1 MAVERGIRTALLG
14 DQEGKRRAFRHPL
27 DPLSAEEIAH
37 AVRILEAEG
46 RLGPATR
53 FETVELREPSKS
65 VVRRFEP
72 GQSVRREAFVAVFDI
87 EADTVHEA
95 VVDLDEQSVVSWHRI
110 EGARP
115 TIMPEELAAVERCV
129 KADPRFAQALR
140 RRGIEDVSLAMVD
153 AWSAGNYGR
162 SDEQDVRVSYAFVWL
177 KKRAHDNGYAHPVE
191 GLNVAVDINR
201 LQVLRIDDW
210 GGPPVPM
217 AEHNYAAR
225 FQARWRDDLKPLEIV
240 QPEGPSFTVE
250 GHLVRW
256 QKWRLRIGFT
266 GREGLVLHEVAYD
279 DDGRLRPVLTRASL
293 AEMVVPYGDP
303 TAAHYRKNA
312 FDVGEY
318 GIGRM
323 TNSLKLGCDCLGV
336 IRYFDAVVNTMAG
349 APLVIERAICLHE
362 EDVGLLWK
370 HWDWRTNEAEIR
382 RSRRL
387 VVSSIATV
395 GNYEYA
401 FYWYFYHDGTISFE
415 VKLTGIINTAGCIP
429 GTPQRFGTE
438 VAPGVLGQI
447 HQHIFN
453 VRLDVAI
460 NGESNSVAEVA
471 CHQMAPGPENPHDN
485 AFFATE
491 TLLATEK
498 AARRRA
504 NADHV
509 RHWKIFNP
517 NHRNGLGQ
525 HPAYRLVPH
534 GAVTPFTSERAQ
546 VSRRASF
553 IRNHLWVTPFAED
566 ERFPAGPYVNQSTG
580 DNGIDVWTERDR
592 NVENTDIVVWH
603 TFGHHHLPRPEDF
616 PVQPVVST
624 GFTLQP
630 FGFFDRNPALDVPP
644 AGSRQSCPAPTEGA
658 RS

>member
-1 MAVERGIRTALLG
+1 MPVDTRMLRDRTGAADAL
-14 DQEGKRRAFRHPL
+14 RHPL
-27 DPLSAEEIAH
+27 DPLSAEEIAA
-37 AVRILEAEG
+37 AVRILRAE
-46 RLGPATR
+46 RSPGPSIR
-53 FETVELREPSKS
+53 FETVELKEPSKA
-65 VVRRFEP
+65 VLRAYRP
-72 GQSVRREAFVAVFDI
+72 GVPVRREAFLAMFDV
-87 EADTVHEA
+87 EADALFEA
-95 VVDLDEQSVVSWHRI
+95 VVDLDEGKVTSWRVI

-115 TIMPEELAAVERCV
+115 TIMPEELAAVEQCV
-129 KADPRFAQALR
+129 KADPRFAEALR
-140 RRGIEDVSLAMVD
+140 RRGIEDVTTAQVD
-153 AWSAGNYGR
+153 AWSAGSYGLA
-162 SDEQDVRVSYAFVWL
+162 DEEDVRVSHAFVWL
-177 KKRAHDNGYAHPVE
+177 KNHERDNGYAHPVE
-191 GLNVAVDINR
+191 GLNVVVDINR
-201 LQVLRIDDW
+201 LKVLRIDDY

-225 FQARWRDDLKPLEIV
+225 FQKRWRTDLKPLEII
-240 QPEGPSFTVE
+240 QRDGPSFAVE
-250 GHLVRW
+250 GNLVRW
-256 QKWRLRIGFT
+256 QKWQIRVGFT

-279 DDGRLRPVLTRASL
+279 DDGRLRSILYRASL

-323 TNSLKLGCDCLGV
+323 TNSLEFGCDCLGV
-336 IRYFDAVVNTMAG
+336 IWYFDAVVNNMAG
-349 APLVIERAICLHE
+349 EPIVIENAICLHE
-362 EDVGLLWK
+362 EDAGLLWK
-370 HWDWRTNEAEIR
+370 HWDWRTNEAEVR

-401 FYWYFYHDGTISFE
+401 FYWYFYQDGTISFE

-429 GTPQRFGTE
+429 GAPQRFGTE

-460 NGESNSVAEVA
+460 DGEANSVAEVD
-471 CHQMAPGPENPHDN
+471 CHQLAPGPENPHDN

-504 NADHV
+504 NANHV

-517 NHRNGLGQ
+517 NRRNGLGQ
-525 HPAYRLVPH
+525 HPAYRLLPH
-534 GAVTPFTSERAQ
+534 GTVTPFTMERAQ
-546 VSRRASF
+546 VSRRAAF
-553 IRNHLWVTPFAED
+553 IRNHLWVTPFAEE

-580 DNGIDVWTERDR
+580 DSGIDVWTERDR
-592 NVENTDIVVWH
+592 NVENIDVVVWH

-616 PVQPVVST
+616 PVQPAVST

-644 AGSRQSCPAPTEGA
+644 AGSSQSCPSPTEGA
-658 RS
+658 KP